1 MPTPLRPL
9 VVALCLLLLSA
20 CAGLTK
26 DMDPPKVT
34 LESFNALPSEGG
46 APRFDIKLRIIN
58 PNDAVLD
65 IAGISYDIE
74 LMGRDMVSGVTN
86 DVPRI
91 GAYSEEVVNLQAS
104 LQLFELLRLFAS
116 LGTSGEG
123 PLDYRFSA
131 KIDFK
136 GLVPTQRVEESGEIN
151 LR

>member
-1 MPTPLRPL
+1 MPTLTRPL
-9 VVALCLLLLSA
+9 AVALCLLLLSA

-58 PNDAVLD
+58 PNDTVLD

-74 LMGRDMVSGVTN
+74 LMGRDLVSGVTN

-136 GLVPTQRVEESGEIN
+136 GLVPTQRVEESGEIK